1 MRLIKCK
8 HLSLILS
15 IDGNNNPMKGGIY
28 IRMIRN
34 VLNQFINCLCSFDS
48 ETQAVKAAKPYCRR
62 SEYMSNFFRSHGF
75 KRFIILAGIAFALY
89 MLRSMINLIL
99 LTFII
104 TYLMNQLTTKTTKE
118 IRKYVRMGEKAV
130 TVTLY
135 LLLLAGIVAIIYKYL
150 PIVTQQITQLFDLI
164 ASFSLNPNDNEIAR
178 YLAPT
183 FEKIEL
189 GKYLEQGVDLTL
201 KNLTNIGK
209 IILHIFIALILSL
222 FILLEKKRIIEFTAK
237 FKDSKMSHLYDE
249 LHYFSKIFIRSFG
262 KVIEAQFIIAAV
274 NCVLSVI
281 ALYIMGFPH
290 LIALGIMLFI
300 LGLVPVA
307 GVIMSLIPLTI
318 IAYSIGG
325 PMYIVYILV
334 IVMVLHAME
343 AYFLNPKLMSAK
355 TNLPI
360 FYTFIVILFS
370 EHFLGVW
377 GLIIGI
383 PLFMFLLDILGV
395 MSLDDELQQATDIQD
410 DPKIE

>member
-1 MRLIKCK
+1 
-8 HLSLILS
+8 
-15 IDGNNNPMKGGIY
+15 
-28 IRMIRN
+28 
-34 VLNQFINCLCSFDS
+34 
-48 ETQAVKAAKPYCRR
+48 
-62 SEYMSNFFRSHGF
+62 MSNFFRSHGF
-75 KRFIILAGIAFALY
+75 KRFIILIGIAIALY
-89 MLRSMINLIL
+89 LMRSMINLIL

-104 TYLMNQLTTKTTKE
+104 TYLMNQLTTKTTKK
-118 IRKYVRMGEKAV
+118 IRKYTRMNEKAV

-150 PIVTQQITQLFDLI
+150 PVVTQQITQLFDLI
-164 ASFSLNPNDNEIAR
+164 ASFSLDPNDNEIAR

-222 FILLEKKRIIEFTAK
+222 FILLEKKRIIDFTAK

-274 NCVLSVI
+274 NCGLSVI
-281 ALYIMGFPH
+281 ALSIMGFPH

-395 MSLDDELQQATDIQD
+395 TSSEDERQQVMEIQED
-410 DPKIE
+410 Q